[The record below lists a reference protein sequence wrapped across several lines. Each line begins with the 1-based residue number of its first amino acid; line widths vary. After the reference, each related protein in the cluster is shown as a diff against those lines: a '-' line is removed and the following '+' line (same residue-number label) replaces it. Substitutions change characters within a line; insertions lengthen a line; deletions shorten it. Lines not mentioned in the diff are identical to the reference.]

1 MSFRA
6 LLCALALPL
15 AAQAAAPSLTFTP
28 PAGAPANGKH
38 VVLLSGDEEY
48 RSEEALPMLA
58 KILSQRHGFRCT
70 VLFPLDPDGTI
81 NPENQRSLAGSAA
94 LDTADAIVM
103 SLRFRNWLEADMARF
118 VAAFN
123 RGVPI
128 IALRTSTHAFNI
140 PAGGPHS
147 QYSWNSRA
155 PWPGGFGKHVLGE
168 TWISHWGRHKFEATR
183 GVAEPAHAADP
194 ILRGVKD
201 VFGDSDVYEAYPP
214 ADARILMRGLVLKGM
229 NPGDAPADHAK
240 PRATD
245 KQPQGVNSPAMPI
258 AWTRLFRNEAGKE
271 NRIFTTTLG
280 AATDL
285 VNEGSRRLVVNAVF
299 WGLGLDVPAA
309 ADVRFVDPFN
319 PKPYGFKGYRYRLTP
334 DDYALGKEVP
344 PGATPPPAPPKP
356 APAKKAAKQAS
367 AGGNAAAPAAST
379 AAAAPAPAA
388 KPGFQLN
395 AGERV
400 AIVGNALADRMQH
413 HGWLETMIHL
423 RHPEHN
429 VTVRNL
435 AFAGDEVVTRARSKD
450 FGTPDEWL
458 GKVQA
463 GVVFAFFGYNE
474 SFGGPEGLPKFREEL
489 ATFLRETRARTY
501 NGLAPPRI
509 VLFSPTAVEKLSDPN
524 FEHKPQVNANLET
537 YMRAMAEVARELPRV
552 TFVDLFTPSKRL
564 FEEAAR
570 KGEPPLTINGVHFN
584 DAGEGRLSREI
595 YPALFGGSAP
605 DVDAPAARKLRSLV
619 NEKSAMWHS
628 RYRSV
633 DGYNIYGDRS
643 KIAYVSHPDA
653 PKITNTQ
660 VMMEE
665 LAQRDVMTTNLE
677 RRVWAAAAGKTGPVE
692 MLPLPVVTAF
702 GTNKPGP
709 NIDGTYPFLDGDEA
723 TSLMTLAPGLQVNL
737 FASEKQFPELAK
749 PVQMAWDAKGRL
761 WVAAWPSYP
770 GRTPTSKVADKL
782 LVLEDTDRDGR
793 ADKCTVFLDGLNCP
807 TGFNFYKDGVL
818 VVQAPDLWYV
828 RDTDGDGRA
837 DWKERILMGLD
848 SADSHHQTNAMIYEP
863 GGALLLSDGVF
874 HRTQVEGV
882 EGAVRNIDGAIFR
895 YEPLT
900 GKFDRYVAY
909 GFANPHG
916 RAFDR
921 WGNDLIVDAT
931 GNNTYFGPAF
941 SGRIDHPGK
950 HPRMKTV
957 WDRPARPSAG
967 STFLTSR
974 HFPEEYWGSFLNPNV
989 IGFQGIYRVKMVD
1002 DGSGLKGERQPDVI
1016 SSTDRNFRPIDTT
1029 TGPDGAL
1036 YVCDWH
1042 NPLIGHLQSHL
1053 RDSNR
1058 DHVHGRIYRITAK
1071 DRPLAWQPKIAGE
1084 PIPALLELLKRG
1096 ENHIR
1101 NLAKIELG
1109 NHDSDRVVAAAKAWA
1124 AKLDPAAPDHAHHLA
1139 EALWVHQ
1146 WHNRVD
1152 LDLLSRQLNSPS
1164 ADARA
1169 AAVRVLCYWREKVP
1183 NALAEL
1189 RRLAVDEHPRVRL
1202 QAVRAAS
1209 FFTVVE
1215 ATEVAL
1221 AALQKP
1227 VDYYLDYVIGETLR
1241 QLRPQWRQRI
1251 GEGGNFAGGDPAATR
1266 YLLRTL
1272 TVAEVQAMPR
1282 TADVSENLLGRS
1294 SVNDATRAEAL
1305 AALAKA
1311 RGAEPVALLLRTL
1324 ESPGEIDAKGVGRLL
1339 LNQPAAAL
1347 AQHRA
1352 GLLKLAMADTAD
1364 GRTYAWAALALADKT
1379 LERVWQEAATSPLSR
1394 ASLLGGI
1401 PLIPDA
1407 ALRATAFER
1416 VMPILGQAITDIQ
1429 GPDNIVAAIQ
1439 RDAIRSA
1446 VSSRREPA
1454 AVFAA
1459 LTVMLERGYQV
1470 PTAAQGLRTL
1480 PRDSWSAEGAGRAAR
1495 ALVAWAGKAHPNER
1509 TGRDYVESVQV
1520 AEDLAGLLPA
1530 NEADALRQT
1539 LSGLRV
1545 AVFVVRAVVEGMR
1558 YDTPRIVVQ
1567 AGRAF
1572 DLIFDNP
1579 DVMPHNLVVVKPGT
1593 REQVGVAAAAM
1604 TPEAR
1609 DSKGRTFVPDLGSV
1623 VAATKMLEAGQSE
1636 TLKIPAS
1643 ALRTEGEYEYV
1654 CTFPGHWA
1662 MMWGKLIVTK
1672 DVDAYLKAHPATPAA
1687 AAAAAPHGG
1696 SGHNH

>member
-1 MSFRA
+1 
-6 LLCALALPL
+6 
-15 AAQAAAPSLTFTP
+15 
-28 PAGAPANGKH
+28 
-38 VVLLSGDEEY
+38 
-48 RSEEALPMLA
+48 
-58 KILSQRHGFRCT
+58 
-70 VLFPLDPDGTI
+70 
-81 NPENQRSLAGSAA
+81 
-94 LDTADAIVM
+94 
-103 SLRFRNWLEADMARF
+103 
-118 VAAFN
+118 
-123 RGVPI
+123 
-128 IALRTSTHAFNI
+128 
-140 PAGGPHS
+140 
-147 QYSWNSRA
+147 
-155 PWPGGFGKHVLGE
+155 
-168 TWISHWGRHKFEATR
+168 
-183 GVAEPAHAADP
+183 
-194 ILRGVKD
+194 
-201 VFGDSDVYEAYPP
+201 
-214 ADARILMRGLVLKGM
+214 
-229 NPGDAPADHAK
+229 
-240 PRATD
+240 
-245 KQPQGVNSPAMPI
+245 MPI

-474 SFGGPEGLPKFREEL
+474 SFAGPEGLPKFREEL

-509 VLFSPTAVEKLSDPN
+509 VLFSPTAVEKLPDPN

-537 YMRAMAEVARELPRV
+537 YTRAMAEVARDLAGV

-1446 VSSRREPA
+1446 VSTRREPA

-1672 DVDAYLKAHPATPAA
+1672 DVDAYLKANPATPAA